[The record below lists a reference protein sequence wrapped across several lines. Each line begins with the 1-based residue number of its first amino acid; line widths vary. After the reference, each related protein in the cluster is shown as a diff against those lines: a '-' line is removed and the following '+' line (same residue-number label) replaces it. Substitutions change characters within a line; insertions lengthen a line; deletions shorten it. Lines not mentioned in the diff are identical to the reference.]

1 MARWKG
7 CSFLLILALNATT
20 FPVTAQQSSRLVL
33 KDNAPTTYIV
43 VEGDT
48 LWEISAMYL
57 NDPWLWPQLWDIN
70 SNIANPHRIYPG
82 DRIYLVWRN
91 GQPKLQSKSVITLKP
106 QAKQTQKLPLPT
118 VEQGLVIPYLQL
130 DRLIDLADVET
141 SNRVVG
147 NDEGRQY
154 IAGLDKLYFSGQ
166 HSHLKWGVYR
176 LSQQFKSRGRAIAAL
191 RLIATGELVYSAEE
205 ISALH
210 VQEQRQEI
218 LLNDLVLPILDINT
232 LNLTTTFHPH
242 PSPANV
248 EAQILGSLQ
257 GSELVAQ
264 NQIVILDRGVED
276 GLKQG
281 SMFNIKQD
289 GRTVFGRS
297 GHLRYEE
304 SWFDEA
310 VQLPDENVGELMV
323 IRPYSHFSLAL
334 ITRSPS
340 AIATHTI
347 AVSPL
352 TNF

>member
-7 CSFLLILALNATT
+7 YSFLLIFVLNTTT

-48 LWEISAMYL
+48 LWDISAMYL
-57 NDPWLWPQLWDIN
+57 NDPWLWPELWNIN
-70 SNIANPHRIYPG
+70 SSIDNPHLIYPG
-82 DRIYLVWRN
+82 DQIYLVWQN
-91 GQPKLQSKSVITLKP
+91 GRPKLKSKPKVTLSP
-106 QAKQTQKLPLPT
+106 RAKLRKKQPLLT
-118 VEQGLVIPYLQL
+118 VEQGLVVPYLQSN
-130 DRLIDLADVET
+130 RLIDLADVGT
-141 SNRVVG
+141 SSRVVG
-147 NDEGRQY
+147 SDEGRQY
-154 IAGLDKLYFSGQ
+154 MTGLDKLYFSGQ
-166 HSHLKWGVYR
+166 HSHPKWGVYR
-176 LSQQFKSRGRAIAAL
+176 LSQQFNSRGRAIAAL
-191 RLIATGELVYSAEE
+191 RLIATGILVYSTEE

-218 LLNDLVLPILDINT
+218 MLNDLVLPIFDTST
-232 LNLTTTFHPH
+232 LNLSKAFYPH
-242 PSPANV
+242 PSPENV
-248 EAQILGSLQ
+248 EAKILGSLQ
-257 GSELVAQ
+257 GSELIAQ
-264 NQIVILDRGVED
+264 NQIVIIDRGVDD

-289 GRTVFGRS
+289 GRSVFGRT

-334 ITRSPS
+334 ITRSTS
-340 AIATHTI
+340 AIATNTI
-347 AVSPL
+347 VVSPH

>member
-7 CSFLLILALNATT
+7 YSFLLILALNATT

-48 LWEISAMYL
+48 LWDISAMYL

-70 SNIANPHRIYPG
+70 SNIDNPHRIYPG
-82 DRIYLVWRN
+82 DRIHLVWRN
-91 GQPKLQSKSVITLKP
+91 GQPKLKSKSVITLKP
-106 QAKQTQKLPLPT
+106 QAKQIPKQPLPT
-118 VEQGLVIPYLQL
+118 VELGLVIPYLQS
-130 DRLIDLADVET
+130 DRLIDLADVEI
-141 SNRVVG
+141 SSRVVG

-154 IAGLDKLYFSGQ
+154 MTGLDKLYFSGQ

-176 LSQQFKSRGRAIAAL
+176 LSHQFKSRSRAIAVL

-205 ISALH
+205 ISELH

-218 LLNDLVLPILDINT
+218 MLNDLVLPILDTNT
-232 LNLTTTFHPH
+232 LNLTTTFNPH
-242 PSPANV
+242 PSPENV

-281 SMFNIKQD
+281 SMLNIKQD
-289 GRTVFGRS
+289 GHFVFGRS

-340 AIATHTI
+340 AIATNAI

-352 TNF
+352 SHF